1 MKLNK
6 LINLIFLPVVGLT
19 TFGII
24 GGVMLSSYLDYQVY
38 YQENYPEID
47 PADFAKL
54 LNVEASLKPEVKYYK
69 NNLAR
74 PKAEDILLIGTYLS
88 NSDNKEFTQEIDPI
102 KRPYKVSTDAL
113 FFLQGGNIN
122 ISYKEFNLVIE
133 NVELIDVDFVGIEIS
148 EAPYKVAY
156 INGETFDKEGMV
168 VSELY
173 NDGTTKKLTSDQ
185 YTISNTNA
193 LTLDNTEINVTY
205 MKDDQEYVATQAI
218 TVSNSLDSSELTSIF
233 PIETFY
239 INDGEMINFDNYRFL
254 AKYTSGNRKILPYS
268 QYRIEGEETIAHLG
282 KKYSF
287 DVISNVNE
295 KITSKL
301 DINVV
306 KSINIL
312 EMNQVG
318 GNFTK
323 ESEYV
328 LANDTLTTVGS
339 SYFVGGFGEAVKKG
353 DEAKISFDINS
364 YTQNVSFINLR
375 CANSFL
381 REVDSLYYMNPLQ
394 INTIAD
400 LYVNNEPVAISD
412 EVILAGCGPY
422 KSYAPLYNVYSDF
435 VIPNIPLNVGKNTIS
450 LQFKTSTVGDVNK
463 WDESPST
470 LNIQSIDVI
479 SSGKNNVHQGNIVSI
494 DILDDFSILMGQYL
508 RVGDIPVIATY
519 EDETTELI
527 NNSLLNIDAP
537 FGLIRDDEINIS
549 ISLKENT
556 AIAISK
562 TIVVNKE
569 IYLEAEKAF
578 KEGSNKVADDISMT
592 YSYDP
597 LTNSFNQE
605 GIATY
610 VIGLD
615 ASTTGKT
622 TKTSTK
628 YSGNTSL
635 TYKTYVPEG
644 EYTLSTRCAN
654 TYYWSDGVGPHTA
667 NIMLNDLISV
677 FVNGTQINFSVNIP
691 GVDSPSSADLPWATF
706 FELDLASVYLNE
718 GYNTIEIKCN
728 KSGSKNTNK
737 EVSIPRFDY
746 FKLELN

>member
-6 LINLIFLPVVGLT
+6 LINLIFLPVVALT
-19 TFGII
+19 IFGII
-24 GGVMLSSYLDYQVY
+24 GGIILSSYLDYQTY
-38 YQENYPEID
+38 YKENYPEID

-88 NSDNKEFTQEIDPI
+88 NSENKEFTQEIDPA

-133 NVELIDVDFVGIEIS
+133 NVQLIDVDFVGIEIS

-193 LTLDNTEINVTY
+193 LTLDTTEINVTY
-205 MKDDQEYVATQAI
+205 IKDDQEYVATQAI
-218 TVSNSLDSSELTSIF
+218 TVSNSLDNSELTSIV
-233 PIETFY
+233 PIETFC
-239 INDGEMINFDNYRFL
+239 INEGEMINFDNYRFL
-254 AKYTSGNRKILPYS
+254 AKYTSGNRKVLPYS
-268 QYRIEGEETIAHLG
+268 QYRIDGEETVAHLG

-312 EMNQVG
+312 EMNKVG

-339 SYFVGGFGEAVKKG
+339 SYFVGGFGEAVKNG
-353 DEAKISFDINS
+353 NEAKISFDINS
-364 YTQNVSFINLR
+364 YTQNVSSINLR

-381 REVDSLYYMNPLQ
+381 RKVDSLYYMNPLQ

-450 LQFKTSTVGDVNK
+450 LQFKTSTVGDVNEWK
-463 WDESPST
+463 ESPST
-470 LNIQSIDVI
+470 LNIQNIDVI

-508 RVGDIPVIATY
+508 RVSDIPVFATY

-527 NNSLLNIDAP
+527 DNSLLNIDAP
-537 FGLIRDDEINIS
+537 FGLIRDDKINIS
-549 ISLKENT
+549 ITLKENA

-562 TIVVNKE
+562 TIAVNKG

-578 KEGSNKVADDISMT
+578 KEGSNRVADDISMT
-592 YSYDP
+592 YSYDA

-610 VIGLD
+610 VVGLD

-622 TKTSTK
+622 KTSSK
-628 YSGNTSL
+628 YSGETSL

-644 EYTLSTRCAN
+644 EYILSTRCAN
-654 TYYWSDGVGPHTA
+654 TYYWEDGVGPHTA

-691 GVDSPSSADLPWATF
+691 GVDSPSSKDLPWATF

-728 KSGSKNTNK
+728 KSGSKNTYK

-746 FKLELN
+746 FKLELI